1 MIKNTHQRVGV
12 FIDVQNLYY
21 SAKNL
26 HGAHVDFAKIVKEG
40 LDDRQLIRAIAYVV
54 RTEEQEEKPFLDAL
68 VKRGIETKERDLQIF
83 FGGHKKADW
92 DVGITIDCVRICD
105 VLDVIILVS
114 GDGDYIPLLE
124 YLKQRGRQVEVMAF
138 RRTTS
143 SKLVEHADIF
153 TDLGEDDRFLIKSRR
168 PLTRHTPTRRTS
180 TKKPATKSTRKP
192 TTRRTTRK

>member
-40 LDDRQLIRAIAYVV
+40 LGDRQLIRAIAYGG
-54 RTEEQEEKPFLDAL
+54 RTESEDEKPFLDAL
-68 VKRGIETKERDLQIF
+68 IKRGIETRERDLQIF
-83 FGGHKKADW
+83 YGGHKKADL
-92 DVGITIDCVRICD
+92 DVGITIDFVRICD

-143 SKLVEHADIF
+143 SKLVEQADIF

-168 PLTRHTPTRRTS
+168 PARRTPTRRTT
-180 TKKPATKSTRKP
+180 TKKPSTRRSTRK
-192 TTRRTTRK
+192 